1 MGIVRDPCLIGS
13 PATDPVKV
21 ALTPAGHDM
30 AFICNGCMTGCGIGV
45 NDGLRSTILTG
56 GGVYDG
62 LRSILVAMYEGG
74 GVYDGERFASCTG
87 GGVYD
92 GRCS

>member
-13 PATDPVKV
+13 PARDAVKV
-21 ALTPAGHDM
+21 ALTPVGRDI
-30 AFICNGCMTGCGIGV
+30 AFICNGCMTGCGMGV
-45 NDGLRSTILTG
+45 NDGLRSTTETG

-62 LRSILVAMYEGG
+62 LRSILVGMYEG
-74 GVYDGERFASCTG
+74 GVYDGLRSTGCTG